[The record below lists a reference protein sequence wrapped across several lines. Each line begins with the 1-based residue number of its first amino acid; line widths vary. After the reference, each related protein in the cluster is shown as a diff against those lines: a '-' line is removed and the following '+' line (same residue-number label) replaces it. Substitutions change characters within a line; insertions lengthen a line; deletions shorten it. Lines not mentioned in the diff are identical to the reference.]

1 MLEFEEPE
9 PIEASHLVSTQCRDC
24 GSKALSVPERA
35 RKARCGTCAHSAAGA
50 GTAVVGKPGP
60 VVRYGTFAL
69 PIPEEVREVYPHP
82 TYVGPVGKVSP
93 VLVVAGDGDALRE
106 DTEFMQCPQP
116 VMSLAEYARE
126 NSWEVRCQYTRG
138 RLPHGSTGH
147 PGAEKHVISLRFGGH
162 PMTDRQAYA
171 VYARAVSGGTWA
183 WQSVA
188 VWGPALPPYLGC
200 GITELRTY
208 LGEGATFHD
217 AGMLKWIG
225 ERKAE
230 LANGEAARKQR
241 EVARREIRKAFADG
255 MSVAMLAA
263 QYSMTEDEV
272 TAIVNKS
279 SGKRKEGAS

>member
-24 GSKALSVPERA
+24 GSKALCVPGHA
-35 RKARCGTCAHSAAGA
+35 RRARCGTCAHSAAGA

-69 PIPEEVREVYPHP
+69 PIPEEVREAYPQP
-82 TYVGPVGKVSP
+82 MFVGPVSQWSGLPMECGGVP
-93 VLVVAGDGDALRE
+93 A
-106 DTEFMQCPQP
+106 PQP

-138 RLPHGSTGH
+138 RLPHGSTGR

-162 PMTDRQAYA
+162 PMVDRQAYA